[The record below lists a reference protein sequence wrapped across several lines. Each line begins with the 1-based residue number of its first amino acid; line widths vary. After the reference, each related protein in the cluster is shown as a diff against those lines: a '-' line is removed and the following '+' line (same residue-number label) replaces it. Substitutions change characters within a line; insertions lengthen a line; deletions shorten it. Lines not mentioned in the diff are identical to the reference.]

1 MADDFSR
8 LPNDQSDPRSMA
20 LLPVDA
26 EEQTNG
32 EWSGAAL
39 GQPATVAADPM
50 VYLHALRRHW
60 LMVSGIGLLIASIVG
75 PAVWFGMGEKFTAT
89 GALRVAMIETP
100 VAFRTGLNRTNVQ
113 QFEIY
118 KNTQRQL
125 ILSRF
130 VLMAAL
136 RKPEVARIP
145 IIQKERRDGDAVQW
159 LTGWLKVGFPGRA
172 EIMTVSLSLA
182 NPEHAQALV
191 RAVVD
196 SYIKEVVNVERDRKR
211 ERFSELERVCAAK
224 EQDIRI
230 KREVLKNLGQDFGT
244 TDTTT
249 LNTRQ
254 RLVLEELSMYRS
266 QQAKSLFETKRLQG
280 ELAAQK
286 ALLASVKNMAIPA
299 LEMDKIIQSDP
310 VARQLGMEL
319 GWKKMDEVYT
329 KDRIRENAKS
339 QYAGHISAEVQM
351 LQQQYDMRVA
361 ELEQKA
367 RDKQRAEIEMEILRW
382 ETLLATT
389 LEQQKAATQDI
400 ANMLAQA
407 RKFGDTT
414 VDIEMLRADL
424 MQQGAL
430 AVALASE
437 RDKLKVEL
445 RATARITPF
454 GPVEKPIVPSNT
466 MMRTALALL
475 AVLGGFA
482 CPAIVI
488 TFLDIRAGRINTSDD
503 VSKKLRVPVIGS
515 VPRIP
520 AGVIHRLASPSKR
533 HRSWHLRLTES
544 IDGIAAR
551 LLHNADPKQRH
562 VIMVSSATSGEGKTT
577 LSAQL
582 ALSLAR
588 TGRRTVLV
596 DFDLRRPSFD
606 EVFGVPLTPG
616 VSEMLRGQNAV
627 AELVQQS
634 TTENLSVVT
643 AGQWDRQALASLS
656 NGNAAPLF
664 KELRKTFEF
673 VVIDTSPILPVADAR
688 FVSQLVDT
696 VILSVFRDIS
706 QAHKIQAACDI
717 LAAFGVQSVEAV
729 VTGLNEHSYG
739 KHMGYESTVTT

>member
-1 MADDFSR
+1 MADNFSR

-20 LLPVDA
+20 LLPA
-26 EEQTNG
+26 GAGEHNG
-32 EWSGAAL
+32 EWSGVAL
-39 GQPATVAADPM
+39 GQPAKTGPDPT

-60 LMVSGIGLLIASIVG
+60 LMVFGIGLLIAAIVG
-75 PAVWFGMGEKFTAT
+75 PAVWFGMGEQYTAT
-89 GALRVAMIETP
+89 GYLRVAMMETP
-100 VAFRTGLNRTNVQ
+100 LVFRTELNWSDVSR
-113 QFEIY
+113 FEIY

-125 ILSRF
+125 ILGRF

-145 IIQKERRDGDAVQW
+145 VIREELRDGDAVEW

-172 EIMTVSLSLA
+172 EMMTVRLSLD
-182 NPEHAQALV
+182 NPKHAQTLV

-224 EQDIRI
+224 EQDIRT

-244 TDTTT
+244 TNTTT

-254 RLVLEELSMYRS
+254 RLALEELSLYRS
-266 QQAKSLFETKRLQG
+266 QHARSQFETKRLQG

-286 ALLASVKNMAIPA
+286 ALLANVDIMEIPA
-299 LEMDKIIQSDP
+299 LEMDKIIRFDP
-310 VARQLGMEL
+310 VARQLGIEL

-329 KDRIRENAKS
+329 KDRVLENAKS

-351 LQQQYDMRVA
+351 LQQQYDARVA
-361 ELEQKA
+361 ELQQKA
-367 RDKQRAEIEMEILRW
+367 QDKQRAEIEMEILRW

-389 LEQQKAATQDI
+389 LEQQEAATKDI
-400 ANMLAQA
+400 AAMLEQA
-407 RKFGDTT
+407 REFGKTT

-424 MQQGAL
+424 MQQEML
-430 AVALASE
+430 SVELASE
-437 RDKLKVEL
+437 RDKLRVEL
-445 RATARITPF
+445 RATSRITVL
-454 GPVEKPIVPSNT
+454 GPVEEPLIPSNT
-466 MMRTALALL
+466 IMRVMITLM

-482 CPAIVI
+482 CPAIGI
-488 TFLDIRAGRINTSDD
+488 ALLDVRAGRINTSDD

-533 HRSWHLRLTES
+533 HRSWYLRLTES
-544 IDGIAAR
+544 VDGIAAR
-551 LLHNADPKQRH
+551 LLHDADLKQHH
-562 VIMVSSATSGEGKTT
+562 VIMVSSATGGEGKTT

-596 DFDLRRPSFD
+596 DFDLRCPSFD

-616 VSEMLRGQNAV
+616 VSEMLRGQNGA
-627 AELVQQS
+627 AELVRQS

-643 AGQWDRQALASLS
+643 AGQWDRRALASLS

-664 KELRKTFEF
+664 KELRETFEF

-696 VILSVFRDIS
+696 VVLSVFRDIS
-706 QAHKIQAACDI
+706 QAPKIQAACDI

>member
-20 LLPVDA
+20 LLPA
-26 EEQTNG
+26 GAREQTNG

-39 GQPATVAADPM
+39 GQPAADPT

-60 LMVSGIGLLIASIVG
+60 LMVSGIGLLIAAIAG
-75 PAVWFGMGEKFTAT
+75 PAVWFGIGKQYTAT
-89 GALRVAMIETP
+89 GYLRVAMMETP
-100 VAFRTGLNRTNVQ
+100 VAFRTEVNWTDVSR
-113 QFEIY
+113 FEIY

-136 RKPEVARIP
+136 RRPEVTRIP
-145 IIQKERRDGDAVQW
+145 VIQKERRDGDAVKW
-159 LTGWLKVGFPGRA
+159 LSDWLGVGFPGRA
-172 EIMTVSLSLA
+172 EMMTVRLSLD
-182 NPEHAQALV
+182 NPDHAQTLV

-196 SYIKEVVNVERDRKR
+196 SYMKEVVNDERDRKR

-224 EQDIRI
+224 EQNIRT

-244 TDTTT
+244 TNTAT

-254 RLVLEELSMYRS
+254 RLALEELSLYRS
-266 QQAKSLFETKRLQG
+266 QHARSQFEAKQLQG

-286 ALLASVKNMAIPA
+286 AHLANVDNMEIPA
-299 LEMDKIIQSDP
+299 LDLDRIIQLDP
-310 VARQLGMEL
+310 VAKQLGMEL

-329 KDRIRENAKS
+329 KDRILENAKS
-339 QYAGHISAEVQM
+339 QYAGRISTEVQM
-351 LQQQYDMRVA
+351 LQQQYDERVA
-361 ELEQKA
+361 ELQQKA
-367 RDKQRAEIEMEILRW
+367 RDKQRAEVEMAILRL
-382 ETLLATT
+382 ETLLTTT
-389 LEQQKAATQDI
+389 LEQQEAATKDI
-400 ANMLAQA
+400 AAMLERA
-407 RKFGDTT
+407 REFGNTT

-424 MQQGAL
+424 MQQEML
-430 AVALASE
+430 AVELASE

-445 RATARITPF
+445 RATPRITEL
-454 GPVEKPIVPSNT
+454 GPVEKPLIPSNT
-466 MMRTALALL
+466 VTRTALALL
-475 AVLGGFA
+475 AMLGGFA
-482 CPAIVI
+482 CPAIGI
-488 TFLDIRAGRINTSDD
+488 ALLDVRAGRINTSND

-520 AGVIHRLASPSKR
+520 AGVIHQLASPSKR
-533 HRSWHLRLTES
+533 NRSWHLRLTES

-551 LLHNADPKQRH
+551 LLHDADLKQRH
-562 VIMVSSATSGEGKTT
+562 VIMVSSATGGEGKTT

-606 EVFGVPLTPG
+606 EVFGVSLTPG
-616 VSEMLRGQNAV
+616 VSEMLRGQNDA
-627 AELVQQS
+627 AELVRQS

-664 KELRKTFEF
+664 KELRETFEF

-696 VILSVFRDIS
+696 VVLSVFRDIS
-706 QAHKIQAACDI
+706 QAPKIQAACDI